1 MTRPEHPV
9 GMPLQLHS
17 IADTVVIRTIDFV
30 LDLRL
35 SILGLVLS
43 LWHVL

>member
-17 IADTVVIRTIDFV
+17 IADTVVIWTIDFV

-35 SILGLVLS
+35 SNFGLILS
-43 LWHVL
+43 SWHVL